1 MSLRETFFAACLF
14 VAAILV
20 VRGVLLVSEP
30 IAWMVGGL
38 LFAAWSWLVL
48 SE

>member
-14 VAAILV
+14 AAAAAGTW
-20 VRGVLLVSEP
+20 GVLLVSEAA
-30 IAWMVGGL
+30 AWMVGGL
-38 LFAAWSWLVL
+38 LFAAWSWLVF